1 MYKKFE
7 EKDRLIFE
15 IVDDPHYFK
24 HYCDDQFIMY
34 RYKKDRPFNE
44 MRRDI
49 YFNQFYQWYNGT
61 DNMTEK
67 LTKDYTNTKNEL
79 KQQNKLL
86 HELFLNN
93 TTHKIIKIVR
103 DFNIVDVAKIP
114 DAFNTKISNGRFI
127 TYDGN
132 GKCFLCCDDK
142 YFCLL
147 DWQGS

>member
-15 IVDDPHYFK
+15 IVDEPHYFK

-79 KQQNKLL
+79 KQQNKSL

-93 TTHKIIKIVR
+93 MTHKIIKIVR
-103 DFNIVDVAKIP
+103 DFNIVDVIKIP
-114 DAFNTKISNGRFI
+114 DVFNTEISNGRFND
-127 TYDGN
+127 YDGN
-132 GKCFLCCDDK
+132 GKCFLCCDDM
-142 YFCLL
+142 YFYLL

>member
-15 IVDDPHYFK
+15 IVDEPHYFK

-44 MRRDI
+44 MRRDV

-79 KQQNKLL
+79 KQQNKSL

-103 DFNIVDVAKIP
+103 DFNIVDVIKTP
-114 DAFNTKISNGRFI
+114 DAFNTEISNGRFI

-132 GKCFLCCDDK
+132 GI
-142 YFCLL
+142 
-147 DWQGS
+147 